1 VGFPDSFQ
9 KSLSIRCHTIKI
21 GWPKQINDWRQL
33 PYKHIDMKLLYL
45 GLMVITLAVI
55 TKDSVGQVR
64 PNTPTGREHPL
75 IFYDQRPERRNI
87 MP

>member
-1 VGFPDSFQ
+1 
-9 KSLSIRCHTIKI
+9 
-21 GWPKQINDWRQL
+21 
-33 PYKHIDMKLLYL
+33 MKLLYL

-64 PNTPTGREHPL
+64 PNTPTGKEHPL

-87 MP
+87 MS